1 MKLKGTIL
9 IVDDEQINLDFFDVM
24 LSKLGF
30 KVVKATNGEEALE
43 KVKEKNPD
51 LVILDNIM
59 PKLSGW
65 EVTKILKS
73 SPEYKKYRDMPIIMF
88 SAMDD
93 VKDKIE
99 GLELGVDDYITK
111 PFNFSEVL
119 ARIRAVLRNRELV
132 KQITRRERRLAV
144 VESLN
149 NSLIFFTR
157 HIKKPITSLIEKA
170 KKIDPNDR
178 ESVKELIDELITE
191 GNEILV
197 TMRGLEDEINELET
211 RKDRIKRG
219 DVSLEELEKK
229 FEKHLKNWKKRQ
241 KKFEEVEG

>member
-1 MKLKGTIL
+1 MTLKGNIL

-30 KVVKATNGEEALE
+30 KVNQATDGEEALK
-43 KVKEKNPD
+43 KVKEINPD

-65 EVTKILKS
+65 EVTKKLKHEE
-73 SPEYKKYRDMPIIMF
+73 EYKKYRDIPIIMF

-119 ARIRAVLRNRELV
+119 ARIRAVLRNRELT
-132 KQITRRERRLAV
+132 KQVLRREKRLAV

-149 NSLIFFTR
+149 NSLIFFTQ
-157 HIKKPITSLIEKA
+157 HIKKPISQLIENAENTKPENRA
-170 KKIDPNDR
+170 KVI
-178 ESVKELIDELITE
+178 ELIESLKRE
-191 GNEILV
+191 GNEILA
-197 TMRGLEDEINELET
+197 TIGGLEDEINELQGRDE
-211 RKDRIKRG
+211 RLKRG
-219 DVSLEELEKK
+219 DMSLEDLEKK
-229 FEKHLKNWKKRQ
+229 FEKNLKKWKRRQ
-241 KKFEEVEG
+241 KKLEGVEH